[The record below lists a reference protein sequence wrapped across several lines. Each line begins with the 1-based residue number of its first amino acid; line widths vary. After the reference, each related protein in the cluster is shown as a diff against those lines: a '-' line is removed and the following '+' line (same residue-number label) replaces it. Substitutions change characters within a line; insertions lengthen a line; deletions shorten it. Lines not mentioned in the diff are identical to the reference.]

1 MGRGEKLNGSLNLA
15 DKPAPDREVSM
26 IVARIAALTL
36 RENISEFEDLVD
48 QAVVS
53 SGTQATMLKKLSKMA
68 LKRAQWSQKANFEA
82 VGWPLVPPTAK
93 IGDPCNM
100 GEGFQRVLQGV
111 FAAFFANTPV
121 PEVYT
126 LLSKFKGDE
135 SEEDSEILKDA
146 SLLLEV
152 WRNDK
157 TSYLSKK
164 TGLVTDALRL
174 KRGAST
180 GLAVRCGVYDALGP
194 AGQQEDLDFA
204 EYEKVVQEELDAL
217 LDCLF
222 R

>member
-1 MGRGEKLNGSLNLA
+1 M
-15 DKPAPDREVSM
+15 
-26 IVARIAALTL
+26 
-36 RENISEFEDLVD
+36 
-48 QAVVS
+48 
-53 SGTQATMLKKLSKMA
+53 
-68 LKRAQWSQKANFEA
+68 
-82 VGWPLVPPTAK
+82 
-93 IGDPCNM
+93 
-100 GEGFQRVLQGV
+100 
-111 FAAFFANTPV
+111 
-121 PEVYT
+121 
-126 LLSKFKGDE
+126 
-135 SEEDSEILKDA
+135 KDA